1 MALAL
6 AVMISSATLAMQV
19 PAPAPDPRTASVKPL
34 EVAPW
39 PNIRQPLNGDLLEGT
54 VTEVT
59 RDSITLKLPKGQ
71 TQRFP
76 VGSCLASGEF
86 FPDQYPRSYRLS
98 DVAVGDKI
106 HISCLK
112 LNGVLRCETICIDR
126 RPGGRVPPCP
136 GEEANHP
143 RPWHEYM
150 NAKQDFEEKGIP
162 IPVKLVDPNRPGMLN
177 GKPIPQWMI
186 PPLGVE
192 PGPLPEGVQ
201 PPPKTDPPPSIKGG

>member
-19 PAPAPDPRTASVKPL
+19 PAPAPDPRAPSVKPL

-39 PNIRQPLNGDLLEGT
+39 PNIRQPLNGDFFQGS
-54 VTEVT
+54 VTEVA

-143 RPWHEYM
+143 RPWHEGC
-150 NAKQDFEEKGIP
+150 NAEQDFEEKGIP
-162 IPVKLVDPNRPGMLN
+162 LPKKFDPKQGLGWLN

-186 PPLGVE
+186 PPPTAL
-192 PGPLPEGVQ
+192 PAPLPGVQ
-201 PPPKTDPPPSIKGG
+201 PPPKTDPPPNRNGG